1 MNLQIG
7 REEVNI
13 KTLEIVV
20 RPRFW
25 GDCEVFHED
34 EIFNTERKM
43 IDEQDIPCREGE
55 NWCPIIDLDEGKIT
69 NWEEGLVGIFSF
81 KVVDEGSYYMRDEQ
95 KNIVASIEEGY
106 VPTILDF
113 DGDSFGDYLYFNINP
128 DGTIQ
133 NWNPRKEN
141 LEQEWNFENK
151 NQLKR

>member
-1 MNLQIG
+1 
-7 REEVNI
+7 
-13 KTLEIVV
+13 
-20 RPRFW
+20 
-25 GDCEVFHED
+25 
-34 EIFNTERKM
+34 
-43 IDEQDIPCREGE
+43 
-55 NWCPIIDLDEGKIT
+55 
-69 NWEEGLVGIFSF
+69 
-81 KVVDEGSYYMRDEQ
+81 MRDEQ